1 MVEDVASTADLF
13 EIIRTIRSMHG
24 GPSVTVCVVAPTPL
38 QRFDEGAL
46 MGDVL
51 LSAFRAAFGFSQGR
65 CF

>member
-1 MVEDVASTADLF
+1 MRVMHPAQRLTHTVLVESEL
-13 EIIRTIRSMHG
+13 S
-24 GPSVTVCVVAPTPL
+24 PSVTICVVAPTPL